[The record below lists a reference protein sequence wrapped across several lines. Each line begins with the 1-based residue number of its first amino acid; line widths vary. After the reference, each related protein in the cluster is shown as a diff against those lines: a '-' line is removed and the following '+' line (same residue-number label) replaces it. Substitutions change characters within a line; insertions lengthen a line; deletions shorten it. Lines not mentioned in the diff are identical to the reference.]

1 MGMRKEYY
9 WFFIL
14 ILAAAIVAGSTL
26 GIIMNYNYISAQIIK
41 ERSNQE
47 ALEVQAKQKPTS
59 NPLEV
64 KIPTQDI
71 PPDIPQKST
80 TTSAATQSDTS
91 LSQAPAS
98 GNGNGNKLLVLSQ
111 AEKRD
116 IEMMLTT
123 VGIPAN
129 NSLSQRIHE
138 FQDKNTLS
146 PTGIMDSQTLGAL
159 ISKATIHQVTRHME
173 R

>member
-1 MGMRKEYY
+1 MKKEYY

-14 ILAAAIVAGSTL
+14 ILAAAIVAGSTM

-47 ALEVQAKQKPTS
+47 ALEAQAKQKPTS
-59 NPLEV
+59 NSLEV
-64 KIPTQDI
+64 KIPNQDI
-71 PPDIPQKST
+71 PPNIPQKTTNT
-80 TTSAATQSDTS
+80 TTSSTTQSGTS
-91 LSQAPAS
+91 VSPAPAS
-98 GNGNGNKLLVLSQ
+98 GNGNKILILSQ

-138 FQDKNTLS
+138 FQDKNTIS

-159 ISKATIHQVTRHME
+159 ISKATIHQVTRHMQ